1 LIYVSLKRTIEV
13 YSLFNRKIITD
24 KNILPIYRILSWFFT
39 SLFYLFG
46 DPCMESFFH
55 LIVIFLLFIS
65 AVFVIWL
72 YKLAHSRKLMTISLL
87 IFEIV
92 GIGILLIPTG
102 TINSPFIWYAINPV
116 IIAAS
121 LFPIYYGWMILV
133 FYVVTSIIAYSVAG
147 NVIRSEIFENNST
160 QLLVFILI
168 TLAVQLLTHVSKEL
182 TKKNALLEKQRTELE
197 EMNSKLK
204 EANNQNREFLDHFVS
219 LYQVTES
226 ITSQENPENVIKA
239 FSDIV
244 WQLFKS
250 DSAFY
255 WMPPLKDKKQFL
267 AFVPKANDPNY
278 YDTFKNQIYFQW
290 LNSNFSNSPTE
301 VRIVDKEYLVVLV
314 SSSTVNYGVMG
325 FELENA
331 KNPTWID
338 LETQLKFLANLFSI
352 FFDRFFYEELNDELL
367 LFEEQNRIANEIH
380 DSVSQRLFS
389 IVYAI
394 HALKKKPAKEN
405 FHEQLKLIEDCSRSA
420 SQELRECIYRLSSKK
435 NKSNQFILSLET
447 YLDQISKLN
456 NVTITLQ
463 AVDEVENL
471 TIDKKQ
477 MILRIISESV
487 GNALRHGKANKI
499 HVKINADAKQ
509 FFLTVQD
516 NGVGINLAAPET
528 NPGLGLR
535 NIKNLV
541 NNVNGHFQL
550 ESTIGEGTKLT
561 ISWYHQFGT
570 NVMEVS

>member
-1 LIYVSLKRTIEV
+1 LIK
-13 YSLFNRKIITD
+13 KIVKHENVIHT
-24 KNILPIYRILSWFFT
+24 YRILSWFFT
-39 SLFYLFG
+39 SLFYLLG

-55 LIVIFLLFIS
+55 IIVIFLLFIS
-65 AVFVIWL
+65 AIFIIWL

-87 IFEIV
+87 IVETV

-102 TINSPFIWYAINPV
+102 TIQSPFVWYAVNP
-116 IIAAS
+116 ILIAAS

-133 FYVVTSIIAYSVAG
+133 FYLGISMIAYSLTG

-160 QLLVFILI
+160 LLLDFILI
-168 TLAVQLLTHVSKEL
+168 TLAVQMLTYVTKEL
-182 TKKNALLEKQRTELE
+182 AKKNKLLEKQRTELE

-204 EANNQNREFLDHFVS
+204 DANRRNNEFLDHFVS

-226 ITSQENPENVIKA
+226 ITSQEKPENVIKA

-250 DSAFY
+250 SSAFY
-255 WMPPLKDKKQFL
+255 WMPPLKDKKQSL
-267 AFVPKANDPNY
+267 AIVPKSNDPNY
-278 YDTFKNQIYFQW
+278 EDTFKNQIYFHW
-290 LNSNFSNSPTE
+290 LNTYFSDTPTN
-301 VRIVDKEYLVVLV
+301 VRVLDKEYLVVQV
-314 SSSTVNYGVMG
+314 SSSTFNYGVIG

-331 KNPTWID
+331 KNLTWID

-352 FFDRFFYEELNDELL
+352 FLDRFFYEELNDELM

-394 HALKKKPAKEN
+394 HAIKKNPAKEH
-405 FHEQLKLIEDCSRSA
+405 FQEQLKLIEDCSRTA

-435 NKSNQFILSLET
+435 NKTNHFILSLDT
-447 YLDQISKLN
+447 YLDQIAKLN

-471 TIDKKQ
+471 SIEKKQ

-487 GNALRHGKANKI
+487 GNALRHGKASNI
-499 HVKINADAKQ
+499 YVKINTVVNE
-509 FFLTVQD
+509 FFLIVQD
-516 NGVGINLAAPET
+516 NGLGISLAAPEA
-528 NPGLGLR
+528 NHGIGLR

-541 NNVNGHFQL
+541 SSINGHFQL
-550 ESTIGEGTKLT
+550 ESTIGKGTKLT
-561 ISWYHQFGT
+561 VSWYHQFGAD
-570 NVMEVS
+570 VMEVS